1 MDGDGAGGEVEMVA
15 RNGGIK
21 DVLMVMVEVEKGS
34 NCTIVVVAVVVKV
47 KVKVMAALAVVRG
60 VEVRNSNDRGK

>member
-34 NCTIVVVAVVVKV
+34 NC
-47 KVKVMAALAVVRG
+47 
-60 VEVRNSNDRGK
+60 NSGGGSGGEGES